1 MLRNIRL
8 VVAYDG
14 TEYHGWQK
22 QPGWR
27 TVQEM
32 VEQAARRVARHQVT
46 IIGAGR
52 TDAGV
57 HAAGQV
63 ANFLTTSPMPC
74 GKLQHA
80 IGSRLPK
87 DISIISAD
95 EVALEFRATRDAISK
110 LYRYVIFHGS
120 HRPVEQHRQR
130 FVYHFWNQLDVERM
144 RAGATYFV
152 GEHDFAAFA
161 SKGSPRENTIRT
173 VLRAEVSTWYNE
185 IRIDVEGTG
194 FLYHQVRNMVGT
206 LIEVGRGHWPVER
219 VGEILATCDRSH
231 AGPTAPARG
240 LCLQWVC
247 YPPALLKGAA
257 AAQDTEV
264 DRMGDT
270 ANASGVDSPS

>member
-8 VVAYDG
+8 VIAYDG

-22 QPGWR
+22 QPGWS

-32 VEQAARRVARHQVT
+32 VERAARRVARHQVT
-46 IIGAGR
+46 ITGAGR

-63 ANFLTTSPMPC
+63 ANFLTTSVMPC
-74 GKLQHA
+74 EKLRHA

-87 DISIISAD
+87 DISVISAD
-95 EVALEFRATRDAISK
+95 EVALEFRATRDALSK
-110 LYRYVIFHGS
+110 LYRYVIFHGA

-130 FVYHFWNQLDVERM
+130 FVYHFWNPLDVERM
-144 RAGATYFV
+144 NAGARYFI
-152 GEHDFAAFA
+152 GQHDFAAYA
-161 SKGSPRENTIRT
+161 SKGSPRESTVRT
-173 VLRAEVSTWYNE
+173 VLRAEVSTCYNE
-185 IRIDVEGTG
+185 IRIDVVGTG

-219 VGEILATCDRSH
+219 VGEILASKDRSN

-240 LCLQWVC
+240 LSLQWVC
-247 YPPALLKGAA
+247 YPPYLLKGAVPVQGHDA
-257 AAQDTEV
+257 PRV
-264 DRMGDT
+264 
-270 ANASGVDSPS
+270 VDSASSALMDTTS